1 MEIKE
6 QSRQFNK
13 AELYKLTRGQSINVK
28 DAVGTTFMVDGYLM
42 YEEVNSKGENVEVL
56 AVLDSDGHVYST
68 ISATFKREFEFI
80 WELMDGDQFS
90 ITIIGGVTKNNRDYV
105 SCTLA

>member
-13 AELYKLTRGQSINVK
+13 EELYKLTRGQSLNVK

-56 AVLDSDGHVYST
+56 AVLDSEGHVYST